1 LIVRAGK
8 GGSSK
13 GGSSKG
19 SKGGSSHE
27 PEPEGDGCCEYKE
40 MCPESEGSS
49 GGKYRQLAECESVCV
64 KYGC

>member
-13 GGSSKG
+13 G
-19 SKGGSSHE
+19 SKGGSA